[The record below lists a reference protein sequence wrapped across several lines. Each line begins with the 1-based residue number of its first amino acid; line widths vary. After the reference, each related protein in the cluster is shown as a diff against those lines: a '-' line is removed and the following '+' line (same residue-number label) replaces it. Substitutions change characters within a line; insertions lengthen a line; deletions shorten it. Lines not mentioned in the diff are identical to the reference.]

1 MMSSRPVKQNAYG
14 GISQNHR
21 RQRSSKSR
29 QQTFNDAGSFNTCQA
44 HIQAL
49 VFHTEPL
56 MVDPQIVQDR
66 GIQIV
71 NVNRVLESYNGTD
84 QRNLVSHVV

>member
-1 MMSSRPVKQNAYG
+1 
-14 GISQNHR
+14 
-21 RQRSSKSR
+21 
-29 QQTFNDAGSFNTCQA
+29 
-44 HIQAL
+44 
-49 VFHTEPL
+49 